1 MTFLWFYLAYL
12 VSLINKTEIF
22 PATKG
27 LETSHLF
34 FSWLLGSF
42 VEAKSWAAKAG
53 FELLTPC
60 FCLPSPGIYRHAT
73 MPSFQG
79 SVSWVSLGMQ
89 GCAFFR
95 GEVSPEGFVGY
106 SRKKFQFYGLWKSLF
121 RSSEPLY
128 FVNRGL
134 PSSVNQAR
142 ANGTKHD
149 S

>member
-1 MTFLWFYLAYL
+1 MAFLWFYLAYL

-22 PATKG
+22 SATKG

-34 FSWLLGSF
+34 FSWLFGSF
-42 VEAKSWAAKAG
+42 VEAKSCAAKAG

-60 FCLPSPGIYRHAT
+60 FCLPSPGIYRRAT

-79 SVSWVSLGMQ
+79 SVSWVSFGMQ

-106 SRKKFQFYGLWKSLF
+106 SRKKEGQLNGYTLGKLLVRTRVEQIVGYTCLEISLLIMG
-121 RSSEPLY
+121 P
-128 FVNRGL
+128 
-134 PSSVNQAR
+134 
-142 ANGTKHD
+142 
-149 S
+149 